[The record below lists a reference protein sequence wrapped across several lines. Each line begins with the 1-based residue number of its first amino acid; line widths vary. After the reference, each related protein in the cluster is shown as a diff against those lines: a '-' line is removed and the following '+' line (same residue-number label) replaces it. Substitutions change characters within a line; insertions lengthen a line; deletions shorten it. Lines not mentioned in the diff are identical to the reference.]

1 MYMTTVNV
9 KVLLKIKLFAS
20 MITIGLVD
28 VTRKRFSEWGVVVEW
43 ILVDVTRS
51 GGGGGDPAASS
62 GKLCFTVA
70 HWQVPVQRSARC
82 LASSSSRY
90 FQRLTL

>member
-1 MYMTTVNV
+1 MYMATVNV
-9 KVLLKIKLFAS
+9 NVLLKIKLFTS
-20 MITIGLVD
+20 MRILVD
-28 VTRKRFSEWGVVVEW
+28 VTRKRFSEWGVVVVVEW

-51 GGGGGDPAASS
+51 GGGGDPAASS

-82 LASSSSRY
+82 LASSRY

>member
-1 MYMTTVNV
+1 MYMATVNV
-9 KVLLKIKLFAS
+9 NVLQKIKLFTS
-20 MITIGLVD
+20 MGILVD
-28 VTRKRFSEWGVVVEW
+28 TTRKRFSEWGVVVEW

-51 GGGGGDPAASS
+51 GGGGDPAASS

>member
-1 MYMTTVNV
+1 MYMATVNV
-9 KVLLKIKLFAS
+9 NVLQKIKLFTS
-20 MITIGLVD
+20 MGILVD
-28 VTRKRFSEWGVVVEW
+28 TTRKRFSEWGVVVEW
-43 ILVDVTRS
+43 ISVDVTRS
-51 GGGGGDPAASS
+51 VGGGDPAASS

>member
-28 VTRKRFSEWGVVVEW
+28 VTRKRFSEWGVVV
-43 ILVDVTRS
+43 DVTRS
-51 GGGGGDPAASS
+51 GGGGDPAASS